1 MKHTFLTISTCLAG
15 LILAFPPI
23 MSAIELPPEEVYA
36 GHKLIDDWNTEA
48 AEHFTNTLLK
58 KYPKSG
64 DGLFSQSTRGVFKRK
79 P

>member
-1 MKHTFLTISTCLAG
+1 VKHTFLTISTCLAG

-48 AEHFTNTLLK
+48 AEHSQIPCLKNTLNQGT
-58 KYPKSG
+58 PI
-64 DGLFSQSTRGVFKRK
+64 FSKHAWSF
-79 P
+79 